1 MLSVRVIMINKF
13 LELQQFI
20 AEGATDLLR
29 GGDWVKKIRREFS
42 NLPFSVIFYFD
53 LISTQDQLILTDIF
67 DWLNADLFQS
77 IDP

>member
-29 GGDWVKKIRREFS
+29 GGD
-42 NLPFSVIFYFD
+42 
-53 LISTQDQLILTDIF
+53 
-67 DWLNADLFQS
+67 
-77 IDP
+77 

>member
-29 GGDWVKKIRREFS
+29 GGDWVEKIRRAFS
-42 NLPFSVIFYFD
+42 NLPFIVIFYFD
-53 LISTQDQLILTDIF
+53 LIST
-67 DWLNADLFQS
+67 
-77 IDP
+77 